1 MPGLCL
7 VLLAVS
13 VPFSTSLVVSL
24 SHLVV
29 GLVVAWWLWSGDR
42 RSASRTSSAML
53 PTAKAEVLLRQVNGV
68 VSGIFEGVG
77 AYSTSMESV
86 TQELRSLCQE
96 GRPVVD
102 GVERAVAQ
110 IMQANQTLQT
120 RLTSAEASLR
130 QQAQVIEAY
139 MAEART
145 DALTN
150 LPNRRAL
157 DDELKTRFAEWRRE
171 RRPLA
176 IMLIDIDHFKKIN
189 DQYGH
194 LMGDA
199 VLAGIAQALAKSLR
213 EKDFLARYGG
223 EEFFAILP
231 DTDQK
236 SAMLTAELARRN
248 VRSCTFVAMDLELG
262 VTVSV
267 GVAQAVNVETAEKLL
282 ERADRAMYAAKHNGR
297 DNSHCHDG
305 FDIHPVQVRCV
316 EPKRWIYQC
325 GVNAGLDDRFGHIEG

>member
-29 GLVVAWWLWSGDR
+29 GLMVAWWLWRVATVRRRRAHPRQCCPRPKPRLCSG
-42 RSASRTSSAML
+42 RSTASSVGSS
-53 PTAKAEVLLRQVNGV
+53 K
-68 VSGIFEGVG
+68 
-77 AYSTSMESV
+77 ESAPIRPV
-86 TQELRSLCQE
+86 WSRSRKSWRCLCQE
-96 GRPVVD
+96 GRPFMD

-110 IMQANQTLQT
+110 IMQANQALQT
-120 RLTSAEASLR
+120 RLTSAEESLR

-157 DDELKTRFAEWRRE
+157 DDELKTRFAEWLRE

-176 IMLIDIDHFKKIN
+176 VMVIDIDHFKKIN

-194 LMGDA
+194 LMGDE
-199 VLAGIAQALAKSLR
+199 VLAGIAQSLAKSLR

-223 EEFFAILP
+223 EEFFAILSRYRP
-231 DTDQK
+231 GI
-236 SAMLTAELARRN
+236 SH
-248 VRSCTFVAMDLELG
+248 
-262 VTVSV
+262 
-267 GVAQAVNVETAEKLL
+267 
-282 ERADRAMYAAKHNGR
+282 ADRRARTKERPSPALSLPRIWSSG
-297 DNSHCHDG
+297 
-305 FDIHPVQVRCV
+305 
-316 EPKRWIYQC
+316 
-325 GVNAGLDDRFGHIEG
+325 